1 MTASLPPAV
10 RRLVACTVVSGF
22 GTGLT
27 LPFTL
32 ILLHEV
38 RGIALSTTG
47 LLLAVMGVVGL
58 LVVPVGGALIDRV
71 GPRIVL
77 RGASALLTVGNVAL
91 AFATGPWTALPAL
104 VLIGAGLAPSF
115 PAIGALLSGLVD
127 GAVAQQRAFGVQF
140 TALNASLGM
149 GGVAAATLVDVQ
161 RPITFQ
167 VLFLGN
173 ALTCLLS
180 ALLVP
185 PARARPPV
193 DHHGDPA
200 PPSYREVLAD
210 GTFRRVLG
218 VALLLAV
225 TGYAALDSGLPAYAR
240 VVGHVSPR
248 VIALVF
254 AVNTAVIV
262 AGQLAVL
269 RLLRGHR
276 RSTALAL
283 CLLIWGASWSV
294 LLMLPGLSG
303 TGRAVVVLAFGGL
316 FGLGETLMAPT
327 LSPLVNTLA
336 TDRLRGRYNALQ
348 GATFSVAFVVSPAV
362 SAALIGAGLG
372 RAWLLAIVAGC
383 LAGAVVAARLRR
395 RLTPAQDGLVSGPGP
410 APDTLQA
417 AVLSGAG

>member
-1 MTASLPPAV
+1 M
-10 RRLVACTVVSGF
+10 RRLVASTVVAGF

-38 RGIALSTTG
+38 RGIALTTTG
-47 LLLAVMGVVGL
+47 LLLGLMGVVGL
-58 LVVPVGGALIDRV
+58 LVVPVSGALIDRV
-71 GPRIVL
+71 GPRFVL
-77 RGASALLTVGNVAL
+77 RLAGALLTAGNVAL
-91 AFATGPWTALPAL
+91 AFATSPLTALPAL

-127 GAVAQQRAFGVQF
+127 GAVAQQRAFGIQF
-140 TALNASLGM
+140 TALNASIGV
-149 GGVAAATLVDVQ
+149 GGIAAATLVDVQ

-173 ALTCLLS
+173 AVTCLVS

-185 PARARPPV
+185 RARTRPV
-193 DHHGDPA
+193 DQHHDLA

-210 GTFRRVLG
+210 GTFRRVLV

-262 AGQLAVL
+262 LGQLAVL

-294 LLMLPGLSG
+294 LLTLPALSD
-303 TGRAVVVLAFGGL
+303 TNRAFVVLAFGGL

-327 LSPLVNTLA
+327 LSPLVNDLA

-348 GATFSVAFVVSPAV
+348 GATFSIAFVVSPAI
-362 SAALIGAGLG
+362 SAGLIGIGLG
-372 RAWLLAIVAGC
+372 RTWLLSIVVGC
-383 LAGAVVAARLRR
+383 VLGALVAVQLRR
-395 RLTPAQDGLVSGPGP
+395 RLTPAQDGLLT
-410 APDTLQA
+410 APHRAGDPLQS

>member
-1 MTASLPPAV
+1 MTDRLSPAV
-10 RRLVACTVVSGF
+10 RRLVSCTVVSSF

-38 RGIALSTTG
+38 RGIPLSTTG

-58 LVVPVGGALIDRV
+58 LVVPVSGALIDRV
-71 GPRIVL
+71 GPRFVL
-77 RGASALLTVGNVAL
+77 RSASLLLAAGNLGL
-91 AFATGPWTALPAL
+91 AFATSALTALPAL

-115 PAIGALLSGLVD
+115 PAIGALMSGLVD
-127 GAVAQQRAFGVQF
+127 GAVAKQRAFGIQF
-140 TALNASLGM
+140 TALNASIGV
-149 GGVAAATLVDVQ
+149 GGIAAASIVDVH

-167 VLFLGN
+167 VLFVGN
-173 ALTCLLS
+173 ALTCLVS
-180 ALLVP
+180 TLLVP
-185 PARARPPV
+185 RARTQPPV
-193 DHHGDPA
+193 DHHGEPA

-210 GTFRRVLG
+210 GTFRRVLA

-240 VVGHVSPR
+240 VVGQVSPR

-262 AGQLAVL
+262 IGQLAVL

-283 CLLIWGASWSV
+283 CLLMWGVSWSV
-294 LLMLPGLSG
+294 LLVVPGLSD
-303 TGRAVVVLAFGGL
+303 TGKVVVVLAFGGL

-327 LSPLVNTLA
+327 LSPLVNDLA

-348 GATFSVAFVVSPAV
+348 GATFSIAFVVSPAV
-362 SAALIGAGLG
+362 SAGLIGAGLG

-383 LAGAVVAARLRR
+383 LFGAVVAARLRR

-410 APDTLQA
+410 AGDALQS

>member
-1 MTASLPPAV
+1 MVAGTA
-10 RRLVACTVVSGF
+10 VSGF
-22 GTGLT
+22 GIGLT

-77 RGASALLTVGNVAL
+77 RCASGLLTVGNVAL
-91 AFATGPWTALPAL
+91 AFATSPLTALPAL
-104 VLIGAGLAPSF
+104 VVIGAGLAPTF

-127 GAVAQQRAFGVQF
+127 GAVAQQRAFGIQF
-140 TALNASLGM
+140 TALNASIGV
-149 GGVAAATLVDVQ
+149 GGVAAATIVDVS
-161 RPITFQ
+161 RPVTFQ

-173 ALTCLLS
+173 ALTCLVF
-180 ALLVP
+180 ALVVP
-185 PARARPPV
+185 PARTRPQV
-193 DHHGDPA
+193 DHHHDAP

-218 VALLLAV
+218 VALLLAI

-254 AVNTAVIV
+254 ASNTVVIV
-262 AGQLAVL
+262 AGQLVVL

-294 LLMLPGLSG
+294 LLALPALPDTS
-303 TGRAVVVLAFGGL
+303 RVVVVLAFGGL

-327 LSPLVNTLA
+327 LSPLVNDLA

-348 GATFSVAFVVSPAV
+348 GATFSVAFVVSPAL
-362 SAALIGAGLG
+362 SAGLIGAGLG
-372 RAWLLAIVAGC
+372 RAWLLAIVLGC
-383 LAGAVVAARLRR
+383 LVGAVVAARLRS
-395 RLTPAQDGLVSGPGP
+395 RLTPLQDGLVTGPGP
-410 APDTLQA
+410 VGDPLQS
-417 AVLSGAG
+417 AVVAGAG

>member
-1 MTASLPPAV
+1 M
-10 RRLVACTVVSGF
+10 RRLVASTVVAGF

-38 RGIALSTTG
+38 RGIALTTTG
-47 LLLAVMGVVGL
+47 LLLGLMGVVGL
-58 LVVPVGGALIDRV
+58 LVVPVSGALIDRV
-71 GPRIVL
+71 GPRFVL
-77 RGASALLTVGNVAL
+77 RLAGALLTAGNVAL
-91 AFATGPWTALPAL
+91 AFATSPLTALPAL

-127 GAVAQQRAFGVQF
+127 GAVAQQRAFGIQF
-140 TALNASLGM
+140 TALNASIGV
-149 GGVAAATLVDVQ
+149 GGIAAATLVDVQ

-173 ALTCLLS
+173 AVTCLVS

-185 PARARPPV
+185 RARTRPPV
-193 DHHGDPA
+193 DQHHDLA

-210 GTFRRVLG
+210 GTFRRVLV

-262 AGQLAVL
+262 LGQLAVL

-283 CLLIWGASWSV
+283 CLLIWGASWLV
-294 LLMLPGLSG
+294 LLTLPALSD
-303 TGRAVVVLAFGGL
+303 TNRAFVVLAFGGL

-327 LSPLVNTLA
+327 LSPLVNDLA

-348 GATFSVAFVVSPAV
+348 GATFSIAFVVSPAI
-362 SAALIGAGLG
+362 SAGLIGIGLG
-372 RAWLLAIVAGC
+372 RTWLLSIVVGC
-383 LAGAVVAARLRR
+383 VLGALVAVQLRR
-395 RLTPAQDGLVSGPGP
+395 RLTPAQDGLLT
-410 APDTLQA
+410 APHRAGDPLQS